1 MEASRAEGRGYLDL
15 SEVHWSELIGFA
27 GAAILALSLF
37 LPWFE
42 TNEANRNANINGNA
56 GEFNAWDTF
65 ATLDWLLLAACIA
78 PFVLAWIIAR
88 GHALTWK
95 PGEVT
100 MIVGMVAFMLI
111 VLNGVIL
118 GKPGEP
124 DSEIS
129 RRIGWYLGLVGAIGI
144 GAGGIVRQ
152 ALYSGARKPP
162 GVM

>member
-15 SEVHWSELIGFA
+15 SEVHKSELIGFA
-27 GAAILALSLF
+27 GSAVLALSLF

-42 TNEANRNANINGNA
+42 TNPGNANANINGAA
-56 GEFNAWDTF
+56 GEFNAWETF
-65 ATLDWLLLAACIA
+65 GALDWLLLAACIA

-88 GHALTWK
+88 GHALTWR

-111 VLNGVIL
+111 ILNGIIL

-144 GAGGIVRQ
+144 GTGGIIRQ
-152 ALYSGARKPP
+152 AFYSTVRKPP

>member
-1 MEASRAEGRGYLDL
+1 MEGSGDAKRGFLDL
-15 SEVHWSELIGFA
+15 SEIHWSELVGFA
-27 GAAILALSLF
+27 GSAIMLLALY

-42 TNEANRNANINGNA
+42 TKADSNGRINGQA

-65 ATLDWLLLAACIA
+65 ALLDWLLLAACIA

-88 GHALTWK
+88 GHALTWR

-100 MIVGMVAFMLI
+100 MIVGMIALTLI

-129 RRIGWYLGLVGAIGI
+129 KKIGWYVSLLGAIGI
-144 GAGGIVRQ
+144 GAGGILRQ
-152 ALYSGARKPP
+152 ALYSGTRKPP
-162 GVM
+162 GVL

>member
-1 MEASRAEGRGYLDL
+1 MEASRGEGRGYLDF
-15 SEVHWSELIGFA
+15 SEVHWSELIGFV
-27 GAAILALSLF
+27 GAAILAGSLF

-42 TNEANRNANINGNA
+42 TAAGSNGRINGVA

-65 ATLDWLLLAACIA
+65 GLLDWLLLAACIA

-88 GHALTWK
+88 GHALTWR

-100 MIVGMVAFMLI
+100 MIVGMIALVLI
-111 VLNGVIL
+111 LLNGVIL

-124 DSEIS
+124 DSEIAK
-129 RRIGWYLGLVGAIGI
+129 RIGWYVSLLGAIGI
-144 GAGGIVRQ
+144 GTGGIIRQ

-162 GVM
+162 GVL